1 MAATFAAGEAA
12 FIDRLGFDDESVPPW
27 IMVPA
32 EQDATK
38 RVVVLKEGAGLTLQL
53 RSAASSPKPS
63 GILRF
68 QEQTHSAGRGIVLEP
83 VAPGTVF
90 LDAKDPTGGVRAS
103 LEITVKARKTL
114 KTAMFRML
122 DKAGR
127 GPAKPVNAVE
137 QQIGVA
143 NKLMVPQA
151 NVRIAAQ
158 FHRGFHLAFEMP
170 TGVPTIIH
178 PFARDLSWERNTTG
192 PLSCVSSHPLGPFG
206 ECVLEDRVIPPM
218 RGPAD
223 LEQMRRTQMWINI
236 VALVDPSMDYT
247 MFHFR
252 VLDQHASEGGVAVGF
267 TRALTP
273 FKDNGVAL
281 NAVFLQD
288 SALAGHV
295 MAHELAHYLTS
306 PFPKFLDKD
315 GHSNKRGHLLQPT
328 PGPDD
333 IKIPKEQANIMN
345 RSGVP

>member
-1 MAATFAAGEAA
+1 MAASFAAGEAA
-12 FIDRLGFDDESVPPW
+12 EIDRLGFDDEATPPW

-32 EQDATK
+32 EQDAKK
-38 RVVVLKEGAGLTLQL
+38 RVVVLKEGVGLTLQL
-53 RSAASSPKPS
+53 RTAAGSLKPS

-90 LDAKDPTGGVRAS
+90 LDAKDSTGRVRAS

-114 KTAMFRML
+114 KTAMFRIS
-122 DKAGR
+122 DKANRRPG
-127 GPAKPVNAVE
+127 KPVSAVE
-137 QQIGVA
+137 EAIGIL
-143 NKLMVPQA
+143 NKLMLPQA
-151 NVRIAAQ
+151 NVRIAPWY
-158 FHRGFHLAFEMP
+158 HRGIQLPFEMP
-170 TGVPTIIH
+170 TGVPTVIH
-178 PFARDLSWERNTTG
+178 PFHRDPSWERNTTG
-192 PLSCVSSHPLGPFG
+192 PLSCVSSRPLGPFG
-206 ECVLEDRVIPPM
+206 YCVLEDRVIPPM

-236 VALVDPSMDYT
+236 AALVDPSMDYN
-247 MFHFR
+247 MFHFK
-252 VLDQHASEGGVAVGF
+252 VLDQHASEGGVVGF
-267 TRALTP
+267 TRAFTP

-281 NAVFLQD
+281 NGVFLQD
-288 SALAGHV
+288 AALRGQV

-315 GHSNKRGHLLQPT
+315 GHSNKREHLLYGS
-328 PGPDD
+328 PGQEG